1 MQHVQHS
8 EVSVENKK
16 KHCKFMTSIFFPAQ
30 VLITR
35 TPIPDTEV
43 VKAFQS
49 ALALLNEQLKA

>member
-1 MQHVQHS
+1 M
-8 EVSVENKK
+8 KP
-16 KHCKFMTSIFFPAQ
+16 IFFPAQ